1 MKRNS
6 FIIKTQNSIFL
17 SKTYLYYAIIIV
29 IFLKPA
35 SIEDSSY
42 LDTLF
47 NAFRVIVSI
56 CYIIKMLLFNK
67 KIEKDWMIITS
78 LFLIVLFSTILS
90 HGIISKPIAHFLPGI
105 GLIAFILVD
114 KNEIYNKISAIVNI
128 GIILLVLNFLTILVY
143 PGGIVHRVSNPEL
156 KIWLLGQKQ
165 DLGGFLI
172 PLIFCGLALNYFDP
186 YWRKKVICIVCLGVL
201 TLILEQPIGALI
213 CVLLFIL
220 LMFMDKYITRI
231 NKSLLIIGII
241 IVFIVFQYICFNFDD
256 LYYIQN
262 VLGQINTRGLS
273 KVRTLNI
280 RFSMWQF
287 AWQCIFKHPLI
298 GVGNLSVEEWIRLS
312 NLQYISVLDN
322 LYLDILFT
330 GGFFSF
336 ALFIWLIKRCFNT
349 FIRLWNERKI
359 RYMGYCIFVLCVL
372 FMEGSQYVPLVFLVL
387 SVNCWFGNL
396 YNQANDMTGVLRK

>member
-6 FIIKTQNSIFL
+6 FIIKTQNSFFL

-35 SIEDSSY
+35 SIEDISY

-172 PLIFCGLALNYFDP
+172 PLIFCGLALNYFDA

-201 TLILEQPIGALI
+201 TLILEQPIGALV
-213 CVLLFIL
+213 CVILFALLL
-220 LMFMDKYITRI
+220 FMDKYITKI

-241 IVFIVFQYICFNFDD
+241 MIFIGFQYICFNFDD

-262 VLGQINTRGLS
+262 ALGQINTRGLS

-349 FIRLWNERKI
+349 FIKLWNERKI

-387 SVNCWFGNL
+387 SANCWFENL
-396 YNQANDMTGVLRK
+396 YNQANDVTGVLVK

>member
-6 FIIKTQNSIFL
+6 FIIKTQNSFFL

-35 SIEDSSY
+35 SIEDISY

-172 PLIFCGLALNYFDP
+172 PLIFCGLALNYFDE

-201 TLILEQPIGALI
+201 TLILEQPIGALV
-213 CVLLFIL
+213 CVILFALLL
-220 LMFMDKYITRI
+220 FMDKYITKI

-241 IVFIVFQYICFNFDD
+241 MTFIGFQYICFNFDD

-262 VLGQINTRGLS
+262 ALGKINTRGLS

-287 AWQCIFKHPLI
+287 AWQCIFNHPLI

-349 FIRLWNERKI
+349 FIKLWNERKI

-387 SVNCWFGNL
+387 SANCWFGNL
-396 YNQANDMTGVLRK
+396 YNQANDVTGVLRK

>member
-6 FIIKTQNSIFL
+6 FIIKTQNSFFL

-29 IFLKPA
+29 ILLKPA
-35 SIEDSSY
+35 IIEDILF

-56 CYIIKMLLFNK
+56 CYIIKMVLFNK
-67 KIEKDWMIITS
+67 KIKKDWMIIAS
-78 LFLIVLFSTILS
+78 LFLIVLFSTIIS
-90 HGIISKPIAHFLPGI
+90 HGNISKPIAHFLPGM
-105 GLIAFILVD
+105 GLIAFILAD
-114 KNEIYNKISAIVNI
+114 KNATYNKISAIVNT
-128 GIILLVLNFLTILVY
+128 GIILLVLNFLTVVLYPEGLVY
-143 PGGIVHRVSNPEL
+143 RVTNPEL
-156 KIWLLGQKQ
+156 KIWILGQKQ
-165 DLGGFLI
+165 ELGGFLI
-172 PLIFCGLALNYFDP
+172 PLIFCGLALNYFDA

-201 TLILEQPIGALI
+201 TLILEQPIGALVCVI
-213 CVLLFIL
+213 LFVLLL
-220 LMFMDKYITRI
+220 FMDKYIIKT

-241 IVFIVFQYICFNFDD
+241 MIFIGFQYICFNFDD

-262 VLGQINTRGLS
+262 ALGKINTRGLS

-287 AWQCIFKHPLI
+287 AWQCIFNHPLI
-298 GVGNLSVEEWIRLS
+298 GIGNLSVKEWIRLS

-330 GGFFSF
+330 GGLFSF

-387 SVNCWFGNL
+387 SVNCWFRNL